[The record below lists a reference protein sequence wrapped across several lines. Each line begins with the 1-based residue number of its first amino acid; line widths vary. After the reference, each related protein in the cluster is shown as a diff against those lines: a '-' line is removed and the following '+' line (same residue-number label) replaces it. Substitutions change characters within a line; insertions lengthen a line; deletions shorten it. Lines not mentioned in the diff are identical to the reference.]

1 MPEPGRWA
9 RIRARPGTGAILFE
23 PHFPGWRNGRAAP
36 IFCEKARKTM
46 TQVHERERQLHREV
60 AETVQD
66 RLPEVDVLAVELMGP
81 ERLCVYIDHPQG
93 VDHAL
98 CGSVT
103 EALRGYLDRYSLE
116 VSSPGFE
123 RPLRTRDHFAE
134 AVGRTVSVRT
144 NIEVSG
150 RKRFR
155 GKVVEAGEEAATIAV
170 GNETFGVPYDAIVR
184 GNLIEERR

>member
-1 MPEPGRWA
+1 MASKRPRTVVLSCSNTTFPQLEKWA
-9 RIRARPGTGAILFE
+9 RGAHFLRKGTG
-23 PHFPGWRNGRAAP
+23 
-36 IFCEKARKTM
+36 TM

-66 RLPEVDVLAVELMGP
+66 RLPDVDVLAVELMGP
-81 ERLCVYIDHPQG
+81 ERLCVFIDHPNG

-98 CGSVT
+98 CESVT
-103 EALRGYLDRYSLE
+103 DTLRSYLDRYSLE

-123 RPLRTRDHFAE
+123 RPLRTRDHFAG

-144 NIEVSG
+144 DVEVSG

-155 GKVVEAGEEAATIAV
+155 GEVVEAGEDEATIAI
-170 GNETFGVPYDAIVR
+170 GNERFGVPYDAIVR

>member
-1 MPEPGRWA
+1 
-9 RIRARPGTGAILFE
+9 
-23 PHFPGWRNGRAAP
+23 
-36 IFCEKARKTM
+36 M

-66 RLPEVDVLAVELMGP
+66 RLPDVDVLAVELSVP

-98 CGSVT
+98 CEKVT
-103 EALRGYLDRYSLE
+103 DALRSYLDRYSLE

-123 RPLRTRDHFAE
+123 RPLRTREHFAG

-144 NIEVSG
+144 GVEVSG

-155 GKVVEAGEEAATIAV
+155 GEVVEAGEDEATVEV
-170 GNETFGVPYDAIVR
+170 GGQRFEIPYDAIVR

>member
-1 MPEPGRWA
+1 
-9 RIRARPGTGAILFE
+9 
-23 PHFPGWRNGRAAP
+23 
-36 IFCEKARKTM
+36 M

-66 RLPEVDVLAVELMGP
+66 RLPDVDVLAVELSGP
-81 ERLCVYIDHPQG
+81 ERICVYIDHPNG

-98 CGSVT
+98 CESVT
-103 EALRGYLDRYSLE
+103 NALRSYLDRYSLE
-116 VSSPGFE
+116 VSSPGFQ
-123 RPLRTRDHFAE
+123 RPLRTREHFAG

-144 NIEVSG
+144 DVEVSG

-155 GKVVEAGEEAATIAV
+155 GEVVEAGEDEATIEI
-170 GNETFGVPYDAIVR
+170 GDERFDVPYDAIVR

>member
-1 MPEPGRWA
+1 
-9 RIRARPGTGAILFE
+9 
-23 PHFPGWRNGRAAP
+23 
-36 IFCEKARKTM
+36 M

-66 RLPEVDVLAVELMGP
+66 RLPDVDVLAVELSGP
-81 ERLCVYIDHPQG
+81 ERLCVYIDHPNG

-98 CGSVT
+98 CENVT
-103 EALRGYLDRYSLE
+103 NALRSYLDRYSLE

-123 RPLRTRDHFAE
+123 RPLRTRDHFTDAL
-134 AVGRTVSVRT
+134 GREVSVRT
-144 NIEVSG
+144 NVEVSG

-155 GKVVEAGEEAATIAV
+155 GEVVEAGEDEATIEV
-170 GNETFGVPYDAIVR
+170 GDERFEVPYDAIVR

>member
-1 MPEPGRWA
+1 
-9 RIRARPGTGAILFE
+9 
-23 PHFPGWRNGRAAP
+23 
-36 IFCEKARKTM
+36 M

-60 AETVQD
+60 AETVQG
-66 RLPEVDVLAVELMGP
+66 RLPDVDVLAVELSGP
-81 ERLCVYIDHPQG
+81 ERLCVYIDHPRG

-98 CGSVT
+98 CEDVT
-103 EALRGYLDRYSLE
+103 NALRSYLDRYSLE

-123 RPLRTRDHFAE
+123 RPLRTRDHFAG

-144 NIEVSG
+144 DVEVAG

-155 GKVVEAGEEAATIAV
+155 GEVVGAGDESATIAV